1 MEEPFTSII
10 LSNYN
15 GLIHIKECFDSLL
28 KLNYKNFEIIFI
40 DNNSQDKS
48 IEFVRKNYPNV
59 KIIENKKD
67 YGFSK
72 ANNIAATYAKGK
84 YIALLNIDTVVDANW
99 LTRLVKV
106 AEKSDK
112 IGITVSKM
120 YYYHNKDIINYAGGS
135 CDKYLKGVHIGDNK
149 RDNKSFSIQM
159 EVFFACGAAI
169 LIKRELYNKIG
180 LFDPLYY
187 AYCEDLDL
195 SWRTWLIGYKVVY
208 VPTSFIYHK
217 IGQILGP
224 RSPRKMFLSEK
235 NRLRT
240 LLKNYELK
248 TLFIILPIYFGKRM
262 GIIVKKVL
270 KFDIS
275 AIIHLYVYIKA
286 IFWNIIHTRSL
297 LKNRQFISLN
307 RIKDDNFIL
316 NLMKKSTT
324 LEKSLMKI

>member
-10 LSNYN
+10 ISNYN
-15 GLIHIKECFDSLL
+15 GLAHIKECFDSLL
-28 KLNYKNFEIIFI
+28 KLNYINFEIIFI

-48 IEFVRKNYPNV
+48 VDFVRKNYPNA
-59 KIIENKKD
+59 KIIENEKD
-67 YGFSK
+67 FGFSK

-99 LTRLVKV
+99 LTRLVNI
-106 AEKSDK
+106 AEKSDE

-120 YYYHNKDIINYAGGS
+120 YYYHNKEIINYAGGS
-135 CDKYLKGVHIGDNK
+135 CDKYLKAVHIGDNK
-149 RDNKSFSIQM
+149 RDKIAFNTQR

-208 VPTSFIYHK
+208 VPPSFIYHK
-217 IGQILGP
+217 IGQIIGKN
-224 RSPRKMFLSEK
+224 SPRKMFLSEK

-248 TLFIILPIYFGKRM
+248 TLFAILPIYFGKRM
-262 GIIVKKVL
+262 GIIVKEVL
-270 KFDIS
+270 KFDFS
-275 AIIHLYVYIKA
+275 AIIHFYVYIKA
-286 IFWNIIHTRSL
+286 IFWNIIHAPSL
-297 LKNRQFISLN
+297 LKNRKFLALN

-316 NLMKKSTT
+316 NLMKKSTI
-324 LEKSLMKI
+324 LEESLTKI